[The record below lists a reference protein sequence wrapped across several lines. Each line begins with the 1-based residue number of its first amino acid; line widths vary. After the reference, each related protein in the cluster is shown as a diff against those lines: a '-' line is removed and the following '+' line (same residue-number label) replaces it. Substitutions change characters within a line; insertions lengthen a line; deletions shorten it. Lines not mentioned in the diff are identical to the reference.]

1 VVRDFKKITENY
13 KKNMKNVNFFRQVE
27 YKKAFKKYKVKDN
40 VILYESFHGK
50 GMTDNPFAIF
60 KYLLNNPDFKNMK
73 HVWVLNTY
81 ENNEY
86 YDYYKEFSNV
96 EFVGTHT
103 SQYFYYLASAKYLIN
118 SVSFPPYFIK
128 KEEQI
133 YINTW
138 HGTPLKTL
146 GKDMQGAISQHS
158 NLQKNFLQ
166 TDYILSPNEFT
177 SEKIIYSHDI
187 NDIYP
192 GKVLENGYPRIDS
205 VFYKS
210 KVLEDTFSVLNSNKK
225 RILYA
230 PTWRGEVGKVE
241 DIVFQIVQ
249 SISDIVEDID
259 TDEYEFLIKVH
270 PLVYKYIKEID
281 FEEVTLIPNWVDTN
295 ELLHY
300 VDILVTDYS
309 SIFFDF
315 LVMDK
320 PIVFYLYDKDEYL
333 EKRGIYLDLDDLP
346 GSICFTPEEVTN
358 SIKQSDTIMVRRKE
372 QIGYYKTKFTNYD
385 NGAVTKGYVDHIF
398 LNQPSV
404 TERDYNNKKPNVVL
418 YAGAFLNNG
427 VTSSIV
433 NLSRLFPYDQY
444 NLIIIDKNK
453 GDKTFENNIKRLSP
467 NVHMVYRGGG
477 TNLTYYEWV
486 RYNRFMNYAKVE
498 NVSFYKKIVQQ
509 EWKRLLGDVEV
520 EVGIDFSGYVPFW
533 TFMMAFSGFSN
544 KIIYQHNDMVAEKL
558 KVIDG
563 KKVHDKNLSNI
574 FSLYKYF
581 DFIAAVGEKT
591 LELNKTNLSEYTD
604 KEQFIYVPNVLD
616 ADSLFIHRSEP
627 LLEETNIYQK
637 NVLLLDD
644 EQKYGKV
651 KATAIVA
658 PAKNGKNFIN
668 IGRFSPE
675 KDQDKLLRAF
685 DLFLKEEGRQHQLYM
700 VGSGELEK
708 SLKAKATELGIE
720 DNVIFT
726 GQTNQAIELLDR
738 CDCFILSSNHEGQPM
753 TLLEAIALNKPVIAT
768 NIEGNRSV
776 LGDNS
781 EYGDIVE
788 NSVYGLLSG
797 MKNFLLG
804 KMKSSPN
811 FDIRNYDAYAID
823 KFTKMLDYR
832 K

>member
-1 VVRDFKKITENY
+1 MRDFKKITENY
-13 KKNMKNVNFFRQVE
+13 KKNMKNVNFSRQVE

-50 GMTDNPFAIF
+50 GMTDNPFAMF
-60 KYLLNNPDFKNMK
+60 KYLLNNPNFENTK

-86 YDYYKEFSNV
+86 YNYYKEFTNV
-96 EFVGTHT
+96 EFVKTHS
-103 SQYFYYLASAKYLIN
+103 SQYFYYLASAKYFIN

-128 KEEQI
+128 KEEQV

-210 KVLEDTFSVLNSNKK
+210 KVLESIFPILMSGKK
-225 RILYA
+225 KILYA

-241 DIVFQIVQ
+241 DVVFQIVQ

-259 TDEYEFLIKVH
+259 TDEYEFLVKVH

-281 FEEVTLIPNWVDTN
+281 FEEVTLVPNWVDTN

-315 LVMDK
+315 LVTDK
-320 PIVFYLYDKDEYL
+320 PIIFYLYDKDEYL
-333 EKRGIYLDLDDLP
+333 EKRGIYLDLDNLP
-346 GSICFTPEEVTN
+346 GSICFTPEEVASN
-358 SIKQSDTIMVRRKE
+358 IKQSDTIMVRRKE
-372 QIGYYKTKFTNYD
+372 QIDYYKTKFTNYD
-385 NGAVTKGYVDHIF
+385 NGAVTKGYVDRIF
-398 LNQPSV
+398 LDQPSV
-404 TERDYNNKKPNVVL
+404 IERDYNNKKPNVVL

-433 NLSRLFPYDQY
+433 NLSKLFPYDKY

-498 NVSFYKKIVQQ
+498 NISFYKKIVQQ
-509 EWKRLLGDVEV
+509 EWKRLLGDVEIDAGV
-520 EVGIDFSGYVPFW
+520 DFSGYVPFW

-544 KIIYQHNDMVAEKL
+544 KIIYQHNDMAAEKL

-563 KKVHDKNLSNI
+563 KKVHYKNLSNI

-591 LELNKTNLSEYTD
+591 LELNKTNLSEYTA
-604 KEQFIYVPNVLD
+604 KEQFIYIPNVLD
-616 ADSLFIHRSEP
+616 AASLFMHRSEP

-644 EQKYGKV
+644 EQKYGKI
-651 KATAIVA
+651 KATAVIA
-658 PAKNGKNFIN
+658 PTKSGKNFIN

-685 DLFLKEEGRQHQLYM
+685 DLFLQEEGRQHQLYI

-708 SLKAKATELGIE
+708 SLKAKATDLGIE

-738 CDCFILSSNHEGQPM
+738 CDCFILSSKHEGQPM

-781 EYGDIVE
+781 QYGDIVE

-832 K
+832 E